1 MGLSRAGWAAPKSES
16 GHHRLHHKQPP
27 SSQLF
32 SPNDAATLPQR
43 QRSQPLS
50 FSTGPPP
57 KLKSCHNM
65 LGPSPILG
73 IISTLPLLFPI
84 PRPLS
89 NLDPGCIF
97 SPARASTALIQRA
110 FWPPGH
116 LLLPLLSH
124 QTCPSLVSLNTLGI
138 LSLQPHERHF
148 FAWLTIL
155 LVPIEWSSQRADLR
169 QRWVHFSTA
178 EGTLERMWVWR
189 LSTWHSGAQS
199 GPASSEL
206 LPASTGA
213 PRTTSEQ
220 QLVNTAETRSRP
232 VFSLLGF
239 VVL

>member
-65 LGPSPILG
+65 PGPSPILG
-73 IISTLPLLFPI
+73 IISTLPTSQSHGRSQTWTLVTSSHL
-84 PRPLS
+84 
-89 NLDPGCIF
+89 
-97 SPARASTALIQRA
+97 RASTALIQRA

-138 LSLQPHERHF
+138 LSLQPHECHF
-148 FAWLTIL
+148 CAWLTIL

-206 LPASTGA
+206 LPTSTGA